1 MLTWCQWGWRKPHL
15 LHELFSVDSMMI
27 RTWWWE
33 WRIWDYVA
41 SCCIE
46 SWQCGLQWR
55 ETRRIWHFT
64 KGNRHGIASRAL
76 CAWPI
81 STSRVHRHSRRTQFG
96 KLKYD
101 LIKWLL
107 SNKNST
113 TRLSDISS
121 FAITWIL
128 TLSGLCDQSWH
139 FLLQMVYQRY
149 LLKSSAAVFGINLLV
164 LHH

>member
-33 WRIWDYVA
+33 WGIRDYVA
-41 SCCIE
+41 SRCIE

-64 KGNRHGIASRAL
+64 KGNRHCIASRAL

-81 STSRVHRHSRRTQFG
+81 STSRVNRHSRRIEFR

-101 LIKWLL
+101 LIKWLKIL
-107 SNKNST
+107 LHGLVIFRHSQLPGSWPWADSVISHGT
-113 TRLSDISS
+113 TSYRWCANVISWR
-121 FAITWIL
+121 A
-128 TLSGLCDQSWH
+128 
-139 FLLQMVYQRY
+139 LLP
-149 LLKSSAAVFGINLLV
+149 SSE
-164 LHH
+164 